1 MGTTPSVLYVY
12 ASTLLAL
19 AAMTLRYRQYAAVLL
34 RRAALVLTAAVVAGA
49 LLRCSHV
56 VDRSFIYFPSREI
69 EATPGDVGLE
79 FEDVRFQASDGV
91 ALHGWFVAG
100 GGDATLVW
108 FHGNGGNIGHRV
120 GNIRELVERLQISIF
135 IFDYRG
141 YGRSEGS
148 TYEEGTYLDAE
159 SAITYVRSRG
169 DVDPEKTIYF
179 GRSLGCAVA
188 AEMAI
193 KYPPRA
199 LICESGFTS
208 VRAMTKSVYPFLPG
222 LQLLVTTKYDTLSKI
237 AWVDV
242 PVMVLHGDRD
252 EIVPFSM
259 SRELFDAA
267 KGPKRFYTI
276 EGAGHND
283 TYYVGGPDY
292 FEALREFVD
301 EVIGEQRE

>member
-1 MGTTPSVLYVY
+1 
-12 ASTLLAL
+12 
-19 AAMTLRYRQYAAVLL
+19 MTLRYRQYAAVLL

-100 GGDATLVW
+100 RGDATLVW

>member
-1 MGTTPSVLYVY
+1 MLYVY

-34 RRAALVLTAAVVAGA
+34 RRAALVLTAAVVVGA

-208 VRAMTKSVYPFLPG
+208 VRAITKSVYPFLPG

-237 AWVDV
+237 ERVNA

>member
-1 MGTTPSVLYVY
+1 
-12 ASTLLAL
+12 
-19 AAMTLRYRQYAAVLL
+19 MTLRYRQYAAVLL

-69 EATPGDVGLE
+69 EATPGDVGLD
-79 FEDVRFQASDGV
+79 FEDVRFKASDGV
-91 ALHGWFVAG
+91 TLHGWFVAG
-100 GGDATLVW
+100 EGDATLVW

-148 TYEEGTYLDAE
+148 TYEEGSYLDAE

-242 PVMVLHGDRD
+242 PVMILHGDRD

-301 EVIGEQRE
+301 EVIGEQRQ

>member
-1 MGTTPSVLYVY
+1 
-12 ASTLLAL
+12 
-19 AAMTLRYRQYAAVLL
+19 MTLRYRQYAAVLL

-79 FEDVRFQASDGV
+79 FDDVRFQASDGV